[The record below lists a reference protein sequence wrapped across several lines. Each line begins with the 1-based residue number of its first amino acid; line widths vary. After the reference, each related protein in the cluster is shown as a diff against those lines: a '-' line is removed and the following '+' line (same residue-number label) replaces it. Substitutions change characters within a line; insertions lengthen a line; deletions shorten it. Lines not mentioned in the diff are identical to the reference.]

1 MPDFNRWDWCWKLED
16 GRVWS
21 TKTAAFAD
29 QDAVDAWLAGS
40 GLTEIPSAPADEAGE
55 HSEAG
60 LRAALAFY
68 GLPPGALVSLDEAR
82 AAKLAEI
89 IGACDAALSP
99 LAASFSA
106 MERET
111 WDQQVGEAQ
120 ALQTGKD
127 ADAPLLRAIAASRG
141 MDVLELA
148 GRVMANKAGL
158 EVVSGAVL
166 GQKQA
171 YEDRLAQAADV
182 EAVRAIEV
190 RYALP
195 GM

>member
-1 MPDFNRWDWCWKLED
+1 
-16 GRVWS
+16 
-21 TKTAAFAD
+21 
-29 QDAVDAWLAGS
+29 
-40 GLTEIPSAPADEAGE
+40 
-55 HSEAG
+55 
-60 LRAALAFY
+60 
-68 GLPPGALVSLDEAR
+68 
-82 AAKLAEI
+82 
-89 IGACDAALSP
+89 
-99 LAASFSA
+99 

-120 ALQTGKD
+120 ALQTDKN